1 MDDGLAGLNVHDKER
16 VDLVS
21 ATYHKVGSGAAVPCK
36 PIDYH
41 LWEKSDYE
49 PAREQES
56 IDD

>member
-1 MDDGLAGLNVHDKER
+1 MDDGLGGLSVHKKGR
-16 VDLVS
+16 VDLVA
-21 ATYHKVGSGAAVPCK
+21 ATYNEIGYGAVAPCK

-56 IDD
+56 FDD